1 METEFLRYFLINF
14 VNDFSIQENSW
25 NYQTKGQRLILN
37 MHHLDNWVLLGV
49 LWITVQELLSSVG
62 TKSKKMEHPVVVQ
75 EEGST
80 PSR

>member
-1 METEFLRYFLINF
+1 MEIEILQYFLINF
-14 VNDFSIQENSW
+14 VNNFRFFKNFGEIIRP
-25 NYQTKGQRLILN
+25 KGYFKYAS
-37 MHHLDNWVLLGV
+37 DNCVLLGV
-49 LWITVQELLSSVG
+49 LWITLLELLISVG